1 MDSIINLYFKRAE
14 NEIILARTI
23 LDISIQ
29 PNLKKIHNIPEDR
42 TFFNGVISHS
52 YYAIFYSAKA
62 YLISKGI
69 KTSLPNEH
77 EKTYLE
83 LKKFV
88 QKGVLDEELLKI
100 YDSEIIKAD
109 SLLNIFKTEKKKRG
123 AFTYNVQS
131 EANLPYAKESINN
144 SRKFLSILKSIL
156 ENNLNF
162 KSNPK

>member
-62 YLISKGI
+62 YLISKWI